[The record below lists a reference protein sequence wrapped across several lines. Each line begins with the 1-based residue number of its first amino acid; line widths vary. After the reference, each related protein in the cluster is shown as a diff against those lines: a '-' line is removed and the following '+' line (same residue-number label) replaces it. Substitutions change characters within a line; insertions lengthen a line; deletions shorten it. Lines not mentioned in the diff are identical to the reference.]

1 MMLGY
6 PLREQI
12 ALKRDIQAIR
22 IPSGERVSLYAGTE
36 LIITQALGGTFTVMT
51 LQGVMSTVS
60 GKDADALGKETPS
73 EIKRI
78 EELAREGKSM
88 DELVRAQLRTCYDPE
103 IPHNVLDLGLIYKCD
118 VVALEDGFNR
128 IEVQMTLTAPG
139 CGMGGWISEDI
150 RHKLLLIPGVKEVK
164 IDVVFDPPWNPS
176 MMSPALRR
184 ELY

>member
-1 MMLGY
+1 MLGY
-6 PLREQI
+6 PVREQVK
-12 ALKRDIQAIR
+12 LTRDVSAIR
-22 IPSGERVSLYAGTE
+22 IPNGDRIVLYSGTD

-73 EIKRI
+73 EIKRM
-78 EELAREGKSM
+78 EELAKEGKSIG
-88 DELVRAQLRTCYDPE
+88 ELVRAQLRNCYDPE
-103 IPHNVLDLGLIYKCD
+103 IPHSVLDLGLIYKCD
-118 VVALEDGFNR
+118 VVPLEDGNCR
-128 IEVQMTLTAPG
+128 IDVTMTLTAPG
-139 CGMGGWISEDI
+139 CGMGGWISEDV

-164 IDVVFDPPWNPS
+164 IEVVFDPPWNPG